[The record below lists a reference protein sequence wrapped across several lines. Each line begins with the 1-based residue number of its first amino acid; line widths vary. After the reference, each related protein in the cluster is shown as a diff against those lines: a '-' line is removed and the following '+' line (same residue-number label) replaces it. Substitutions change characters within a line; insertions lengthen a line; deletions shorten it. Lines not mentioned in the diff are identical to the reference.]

1 MAEVTSG
8 ETEEA
13 LLSHGMAVTH
23 STGTESS
30 AIPSGDTALRIMAA
44 TAECV
49 AAQGLRATSVEDIA
63 AAAGCARATIYRLF
77 PGGRAGVLVAAV
89 ELQLIVV
96 LDAASEV
103 ADAADDLLHAVS
115 GAVHAAATTIAD
127 HSALQRLL
135 QDEPGE
141 ILPYISFDQLAPLLA
156 RAAAWGRE
164 HLGRFLEPEQ
174 AEIVGEWGARIVL
187 AHLRSPGSPTDTTD
201 LAAVRRLVE
210 RYLLPGLDLVA
221 A

>member
-1 MAEVTSG
+1 VSRPMTVTP
-8 ETEEA
+8 A
-13 LLSHGMAVTH
+13 
-23 STGTESS
+23 TGAPTS
-30 AIPSGDTALRIMAA
+30 AIPSGDTALRILAA

-49 AAQGLRATSVEDIA
+49 ATHGLRATSVEDIA
-63 AAAGCARATIYRLF
+63 DAAGCARATIYRLF

-96 LDAASEV
+96 LESASEA
-103 ADAADDLLHAVS
+103 ADAAEDLLDAVA
-115 GAVHAAATTIAD
+115 GAVHAAAATLAG

-135 QDEPGE
+135 REEPGE

-201 LAAVRRLVE
+201 LTAVRLLVE
-210 RYLLPGLDLVA
+210 RHLLPGLDVSA